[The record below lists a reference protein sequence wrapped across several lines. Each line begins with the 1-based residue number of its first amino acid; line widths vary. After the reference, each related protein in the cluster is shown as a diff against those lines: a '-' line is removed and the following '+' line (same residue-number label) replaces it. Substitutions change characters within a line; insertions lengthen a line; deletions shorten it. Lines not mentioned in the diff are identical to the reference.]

1 MRAVVIT
8 EYGDVDVLKIQ
19 EVPDPDP
26 GPDQVLVEITSSA
39 MNRADLMQRQGQYPA
54 PGPKPAYEVPGLE
67 YSGRIAAVGSQVMDW
82 AVGDAVMGIVAGGA
96 MAELVVTHERM
107 LQPVPSNLDVAD
119 AAAIPE
125 VFMTAHDALVT
136 QGMLG
141 SGARALVH
149 AGASGVGT
157 ASIQIVKALGG
168 EIAVT
173 CSAGKASA
181 CRDLGADVVIDYAEH
196 DFVDVITEWTDGSGV
211 DVVLDV
217 IGGEY
222 LAKNLRCVKVQGRIV
237 QVGAMGGPVASLPL
251 GALLPKRAS
260 LIGTV
265 LRSRPIEQKIDA
277 NQRFLK
283 ELFPRFAD
291 GTLKP
296 VIDSRYRLEEIADAH
311 TYMATNA
318 NVGKILIDL

>member
-1 MRAVVIT
+1 M
-8 EYGDVDVLKIQ
+8 
-19 EVPDPDP
+19 
-26 GPDQVLVEITSSA
+26 
-39 MNRADLMQRQGQYPA
+39 
-54 PGPKPAYEVPGLE
+54 
-67 YSGRIAAVGSQVMDW
+67 
-82 AVGDAVMGIVAGGA
+82 
-96 MAELVVTHERM
+96 
-107 LQPVPSNLDVAD
+107 
-119 AAAIPE
+119 
-125 VFMTAHDALVT
+125 
-136 QGMLG
+136 
-141 SGARALVH
+141 
-149 AGASGVGT
+149 
-157 ASIQIVKALGG
+157 
-168 EIAVT
+168 
-173 CSAGKASA
+173 
-181 CRDLGADVVIDYAEH
+181 
-196 DFVDVITEWTDGSGV
+196 DVIAEWTDGSGV

-283 ELFPRFAD
+283 ELFPRFTD